1 MNRTSKWI
9 AFPLVAAMLSFGA
22 SQFTFA
28 QTAKPETA
36 KQDMKDAGSDTKSAV
51 KKTGHGIAKGTKTGA
66 RKTKNGTKKVVHG
79 AAHGTAKGAD
89 KVEDKTAPK

>member
-9 AFPLVAAMLSFGA
+9 ALPLVAALLSLGA
-22 SQFTFA
+22 SQSSIA
-28 QTAKPETA
+28 QTA
-36 KQDMKDAGSDTKSAV
+36 KQDMKDAGSDTKNAT
-51 KKTGHGIAKGTKTGA
+51 KKTGHGIAKGTKTAA